1 MRICVCECAHMRAH
15 LLANLCSGDQH
26 WGGGLSTPCYFLL
39 TRVLTRVR
47 LCVTLPGSSVY
58 GILQARI
65 LEWVAI
71 PSSNSFTEA
80 GAIGMVFRSY
90 NIDVQ
95 QDRQ

>member
-65 LEWVAI
+65 LEWVALHQ
-71 PSSNSFTEA
+71 T
-80 GAIGMVFRSY
+80 GVSY
-90 NIDVQ
+90 ISCISMWVLYH
-95 QDRQ
+95 